1 MTEEL
6 KTLQQ
11 KLQQY
16 KDYELIKMKLT
27 DEQRRMEEIMQENA
41 LVKEM
46 LKSHKTMIK
55 IKDNEIERLKQKT
68 TTPDAK

>member
-1 MTEEL
+1 
-6 KTLQQ
+6 
-11 KLQQY
+11 
-16 KDYELIKMKLT
+16 
-27 DEQRRMEEIMQENA
+27 MEEIMQENA

-68 TTPDAK
+68 TTPDAKWQSKWMMVNVGWLKKDDKWEMIKH

>member
-6 KTLQQ
+6 KTLQL
-11 KLQQY
+11 KLQHY

-27 DEQRRMEEIMQENA
+27 DEQRKIEEIMQENA
-41 LVKEM
+41 LIKEM

-55 IKDNEIERLKQKT
+55 IKDNEI
-68 TTPDAK
+68 